1 MNWRSYQKNHLK
13 SLRRDGRR
21 SFIPYMFFSI
31 IIVVGIISYILIK
44 NYPHARQQGPIPQ
57 NKTAAGISP
66 SVSMPLR
73 PQQTPSEISSAGTVN
88 LPDNNVTRW
97 IRHVMDIYRVRY
109 GAVVVIDVKTC
120 APVAVVS
127 KGDGFSAFKAY
138 PAASLIKLVTASAA
152 IELQHISPY
161 ALFYYDSR
169 NASQSIRA
177 LTNGYDDGRHKITF
191 SMALAKSNNPVFGK
205 LALYKIGNNNFQTYL
220 ERFYF
225 NKSLGPSF
233 LQQSRASMDDN
244 TVDIAQTGAGL
255 NPDTTL
261 SPFHAALIAQAIGNN
276 GRMCVPYEG
285 FGSSAQGT
293 KQVISP
299 GTAKELIEMMRLT
312 ITKGTSRRAFFNR
325 RGKYILA
332 DISVAGKTGSIHG
345 DDPDGDY
352 EWFIGVAPAKNPR
365 IAVAALVVNGS
376 TWTIKGSYLGAQ
388 AFFAYFFP
396 DAAKKL
402 LHER

>member
-1 MNWRSYQKNHLK
+1 MNWRSYQKNYLK
-13 SLRRDGRR
+13 SLRRGGRR
-21 SFIPYMFFSI
+21 NFIPSMIFSLVI
-31 IIVVGIISYILIK
+31 ILAIISYVMIK
-44 NYPHARQQGPIPQ
+44 HYPRAKEQGASVQ
-57 NKTAAGISP
+57 NKAAVVITP
-66 SVSMPLR
+66 PVSMP
-73 PQQTPSEISSAGTVN
+73 PQAKTNAEIRNIGTVN
-88 LPDNNVTRW
+88 LPDNDVTRW
-97 IRHVMDIYRVRY
+97 IKHVMDMYRVNY
-109 GAVVVIDVKTC
+109 GAVVVLDVKTC
-120 APVAVVS
+120 APIAVVS
-127 KGDGFSAFKAY
+127 RGAGFSAFKAY

-152 IELQHISPY
+152 IELHHIPPY

-205 LALYKIGNNNFQTYL
+205 LALYKIGNNNFETYL
-220 ERFYF
+220 NRFYF

-233 LQQSRASMDDN
+233 VQQSRASIDDN

-255 NPDTTL
+255 NADTTL
-261 SPFHAALIAQAIGNN
+261 SPFHAALIAQAIGNR

-285 FGSSAQGT
+285 FSRSKQGT
-293 KQVISP
+293 KQVMSAD
-299 GTAKELIEMMRLT
+299 TASELIEMMRLT

-325 RGKYILA
+325 RGRYILA
-332 DISVAGKTGSIHG
+332 NISVAGKTGSIHG
-345 DDPDGDY
+345 DDPAGDY
-352 EWFIGVAPAKNPR
+352 EWFIGIAPVKNPQ
-365 IAVAALVVNGS
+365 IAVAALVVNGN

-396 DAAKKL
+396 DAVKKL